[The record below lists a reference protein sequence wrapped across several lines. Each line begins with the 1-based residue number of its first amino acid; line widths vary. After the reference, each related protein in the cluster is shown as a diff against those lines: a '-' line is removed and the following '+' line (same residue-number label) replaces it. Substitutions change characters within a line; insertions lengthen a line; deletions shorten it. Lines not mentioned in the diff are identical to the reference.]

1 MSAAE
6 MRTPWLELPAAVRDA
21 AMALQTAIA
30 REMPSARGVQVTYN
44 RVHTEEPPTFDIL
57 RNPRRL
63 HLA

>member
-1 MSAAE
+1 MSA
-6 MRTPWLELPAAVRDA
+6 AAVRDA

-30 REMPSARGVQVTYN
+30 REMPDARGVQVTYN
-44 RVHTEEPPTFDIL
+44 KEPTFDIL